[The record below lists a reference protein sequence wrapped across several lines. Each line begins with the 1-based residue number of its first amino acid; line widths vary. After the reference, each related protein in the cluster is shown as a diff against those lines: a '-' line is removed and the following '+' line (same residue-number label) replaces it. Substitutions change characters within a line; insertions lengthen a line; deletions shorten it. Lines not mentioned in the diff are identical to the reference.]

1 MVFLRCFLLLVCLNG
16 AWNQLQS
23 RPKRRPFCCT
33 AWSTRPDG
41 QGRPPSDA
49 PLKLGRFFR
58 WFNSEMQVGNIPIFN
73 GHIQLDIK
81 LEKWGVEF
89 GWDAARVDMINL
101 KIFCASAQVLGFP
114 LDKPKLRILCF
125 HNAGSA
131 ESIYTGSGR
140 WLGGWRAVIS
150 GIQKRTVNDVA
161 LKVVNWRSLLLA
173 KIFGG
178 FSFLHL
184 HFIPSV
190 VLQVIL
196 HIRSV

>member
-1 MVFLRCFLLLVCLNG
+1 MVFLLCLMV
-16 AWNQLQS
+16 LEISCSS

-41 QGRPPSDA
+41 RDSTA
-49 PLKLGRFFR
+49 VWCAAKIRWFFH
-58 WFNSEMQVGNIPIFN
+58 WFNSEMQVGNIPISN
-73 GHIQLDIK
+73 GHIHLDIK
-81 LEKWGVEF
+81 LEKRGVEF
-89 GWDAARVDMINL
+89 GWDAARVDMMKL
-101 KIFCASAQVLGFP
+101 KIFCAAAQVLGFP

-131 ESIYTGSGR
+131 ESIYTGSGG

-150 GIQKRTVNDVA
+150 GIEKRTVNDIALTVA
-161 LKVVNWRSLLLA
+161 NWRSLLLA

-178 FSFLHL
+178 FSLLRL

-190 VLQVIL
+190 VVQLIL
-196 HIRSV
+196 HIRSL